1 MKLPNEEKSD
11 IKTYQNTQI
20 CYERDTCE
28 KTPSEDFQVSRPR
41 SLLAHYILDD
51 EQVSRPRSLQI

>member
-11 IKTYQNTQI
+11 IQTYTN
-20 CYERDTCE
+20 YEREICE
-28 KTPSEDFQVSRPR
+28 KTSSEDFQVSRPG

-51 EQVSRPRSLQI
+51 

>member
-1 MKLPNEEKSD
+1 MKLPNKKKSD

-20 CYERDTCE
+20 RYERETCE
-28 KTPSEDFQVSRPR
+28 KTPLEDFQVSCPG

-51 EQVSRPRSLQI
+51 